1 MNKKR
6 YHRYTKEQHEF
17 LKRECVGISRQELT
31 DRFNKEFGLDLPLS
45 KIVAICSYK
54 KYSSGLDGKFQVNK
68 KADNERPI
76 GSKRVNKKGYTY
88 IKVGKDEWKTLH
100 QILWESYYGEVPDD
114 HVIIFLDQNKSN
126 ISIGNLKLV
135 KKNNLVGFANNHLR
149 SKHAKLNESLLN
161 IIEIDRL
168 IK

>member
-6 YHRYTKEQHEF
+6 YHRYTKDQHEF

-31 DRFNKEFGLDLPLS
+31 DRFNKEFWLDLPLS

-54 KYSSGLDGKFQVNK
+54 KYLSGVDEKFK
-68 KADNERPI
+68 SDEKAHNERPI
-76 GSKRVNKKGYTY
+76 GSKRIAKNGYTY
-88 IKVGKDEWKTLH
+88 IKVGKDEWETLH

-135 KKNNLVGFANNHLR
+135 EKSSLVGFANNNLR
-149 SKHAKLNESLLN
+149 SKHAELNESLLK